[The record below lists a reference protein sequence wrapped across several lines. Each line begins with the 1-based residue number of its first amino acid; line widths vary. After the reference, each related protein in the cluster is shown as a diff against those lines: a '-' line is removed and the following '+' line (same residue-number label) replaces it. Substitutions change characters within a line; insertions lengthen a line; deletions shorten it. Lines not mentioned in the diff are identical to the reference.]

1 MATLV
6 ATVTQ
11 RLTNAAPILVLATNA
26 SMLWIP
32 TAASVVMALAVP
44 GARGKLTSADRIRAS
59 MATVAMLSTS
69 TVAPVSTV
77 LRAHSVL
84 LMFMSVSRD
93 LARMVNA
100 STT

>member
-26 SMLWIP
+26 SMLWIRI
-32 TAASVVMALAVP
+32 AASVVMALAVP
-44 GARGKLTSADRIRAS
+44 GARGKLTSADLIRAS

-69 TVAPVSTV
+69 TVARASMV
-77 LRAHSVL
+77 LRTRSVL
-84 LMFMSVSRD
+84 QMFMSVSLD
-93 LARMVNA
+93 PARMVNA
-100 STT
+100 SIT

>member
-1 MATLV
+1 MATLA
-6 ATVTQ
+6 ATVTK
-11 RLTNAAPILVLATNA
+11 RLMSAAQILVLATNA